1 MSLFFSVDHKLIPNS
16 SFIILIA
23 VLLFLCSPA
32 EAEIIFYDAVSL
44 KGEPVMLKAVT
55 KGKIFTKGGQM
66 VEFSVDGKSIGRSL
80 SGGDGAAFK
89 EFRAEKTGLHKVS
102 VVSGK
107 DKDSGFLLSLKKGAE
122 IVFIDIE
129 GSMFAPMSGN
139 PKKDSQKVI
148 KAIAKRFPV
157 VYLQAG
163 IFDIRTLKKLLK
175 ENEFAEAPLLQ
186 WRDGNVFEEAD
197 KKGLKIKFVIGG
209 KIVIES
215 AEEFTP
221 KAFSF
226 GEVEGAEEVRDWEE
240 IGKKMRLVIK

>member
-1 MSLFFSVDHKLIPNS
+1 MKAIYIFLAILAFILFFSVES
-16 SFIILIA
+16 Y
-23 VLLFLCSPA
+23 A
-32 EAEIIFYDAVSL
+32 EVVFYDSVCL
-44 KGEPVMLKAVT
+44 KDEKIMLKAVT

-66 VEFSVDGKSIGRSL
+66 VEFSVNGKSIGKSL

-89 EFRAEKTGLHKVS
+89 EFRAEKSGLHKVS

-122 IVFIDIE
+122 IVFIDVE
-129 GSMFAPMSGN
+129 GSMFAPMSGR
-139 PKKDSQKVI
+139 PVKDSQKAI
-148 KAIAKRFPV
+148 KAIAKRFPI

-163 IFDIRTLKKLLK
+163 ILDIRALKKLLK
-175 ENEFAEAPLLQ
+175 ENEFTEAPLLQ

-209 KIVIES
+209 KTVIES
-215 AEEFTP
+215 AKEFKP

-226 GEVEGAEEVRDWEE
+226 DEVEGAEEVKDWEE
-240 IGKKMRLVIK
+240 IGKKLGVGFP

>member
-1 MSLFFSVDHKLIPNS
+1 MDHKLIQKS

-23 VLLFLCSPA
+23 VILFLCSLA
-32 EAEIIFYDAVSL
+32 EAEIIFYDDISL

-55 KGKIFTKGGQM
+55 KGKVFTKGGEI
-66 VEFSVDGKSIGRSL
+66 VEFSVDGKSIGKSL

-107 DKDSGFLLSLKKGAE
+107 DKDSGFLLSFQKGAE
-122 IVFIDIE
+122 IVFIDIA
-129 GSMFAPMSGN
+129 GSIFPPLSDKPM
-139 PKKDSQKVI
+139 KDSQKVI

-163 IFDIRTLKKLLK
+163 ILDIETFKKLLK
-175 ENEFAEAPLLQ
+175 ENEFTGAPLLP
-186 WRDGNVFEEAD
+186 WREGSVFEEAD

-209 KIVIES
+209 TAVIES
-215 AEEFTP
+215 AKEFKP

-226 GEVEGAEEVRDWEE
+226 NEVEGAEEVKDWEE

>member
-1 MSLFFSVDHKLIPNS
+1 MKILRAAFV
-16 SFIILIA
+16 LIA
-23 VLLFLCSPA
+23 ILFLSSTAGA
-32 EAEIIFYDAVSL
+32 EVIFFDEISL
-44 KGEPVMLKAVT
+44 KGEIVMLKAVT
-55 KGKIFTKGGQM
+55 KGKVFSKGGQM
-66 VEFSVDGKSIGRSL
+66 VEFSVEGKSIGKSL

-122 IVFIDIE
+122 VVFIDVE
-129 GSMFAPMSGN
+129 GSMFMPMSGK
-139 PKKDSQKVI
+139 PKKDSRKII

-163 IFDIRTLKKLLK
+163 ILDIRTLKKLLK
-175 ENEFAEAPLLQ
+175 ENEFIDAPLLP
-186 WRDGNVFEEAD
+186 WREGNVFEEAD
-197 KKGLKIKFVIGG
+197 KKELKIKFVIGG
-209 KIVIES
+209 KTVIES
-215 AEEFTP
+215 AKEFKP

>member
-1 MSLFFSVDHKLIPNS
+1 M
-16 SFIILIA
+16 ILIA
-23 VLLFLCSPA
+23 VFLFLCSPA

-44 KGEPVMLKAVT
+44 KGEQVMLKAVT

-122 IVFIDIE
+122 IVFIDVE
-129 GSMFAPMSGN
+129 GSMFAPMSGR
-139 PKKDSQKVI
+139 PVKDSRKAI
-148 KAIAKRFPV
+148 KAIAKRFPI

-163 IFDIRTLKKLLK
+163 ILDIRALKKLLK
-175 ENEFAEAPLLQ
+175 ENEFTEAPLLP
-186 WRDGNVFEEAD
+186 WREGNVFEEAD

-209 KIVIES
+209 KTVIES
-215 AEEFTP
+215 AKEFKP

-226 GEVEGAEEVRDWEE
+226 DEVEGAEEVKDWEE
-240 IGKKMRLVIK
+240 LGKKMRLVIK

>member
-1 MSLFFSVDHKLIPNS
+1 MKILRIVFL
-16 SFIILIA
+16 LIA
-23 VLLFLCSPA
+23 ILSLSSTSG
-32 EAEIIFYDAVSL
+32 AEIIFFDEISL

-55 KGKIFTKGGQM
+55 KGKIFTKGGEI
-66 VEFSVDGKSIGRSL
+66 VEFAVDGKSIGRAL

-129 GSMFAPMSGN
+129 GSMFAPMSGK
-139 PKKDSQKVI
+139 PAKDSREII

-163 IFDIRTLKKLLK
+163 ILDIRTLKKLLK
-175 ENEFAEAPLLQ
+175 ENEFTEAPLLP
-186 WRDGNVFEEAD
+186 WREGNVFEEAD

-209 KIVIES
+209 KTVIES
-215 AEEFTP
+215 AKEFKP

-226 GEVEGAEEVRDWEE
+226 NEVEGAEEVRDWEE

>member
-1 MSLFFSVDHKLIPNS
+1 MKILRIVFLLIVILPLSSAAGSEVIFFDGI
-16 SFIILIA
+16 
-23 VLLFLCSPA
+23 
-32 EAEIIFYDAVSL
+32 SL

-55 KGKIFTKGGQM
+55 KGRFFSKGGQI
-66 VEFSVDGKSIGRSL
+66 VEFSVDGRSIGRSL

-107 DKDSGFLLSLKKGAE
+107 DKDSGFMLSLKKGAE
-122 IVFIDIE
+122 IVFIDVE
-129 GSMFAPMSGN
+129 GSMFAPMSGK
-139 PKKDSQKVI
+139 PMKDSLKII

-163 IFDIRTLKKLLK
+163 ILDIRTLKKLLK
-175 ENEFAEAPLLQ
+175 ENEFTEAPLLP
-186 WRDGNVFEEAD
+186 WTEGNVFEEAD

-209 KIVIES
+209 KTVIES
-215 AEEFTP
+215 AKEFKP

-226 GEVEGAEEVRDWEE
+226 NEVEGAGEVKDWEE

>member
-1 MSLFFSVDHKLIPNS
+1 MKVICIFLALLAFILFFSVES
-16 SFIILIA
+16 Y
-23 VLLFLCSPA
+23 A
-32 EAEIIFYDAVSL
+32 EVIFYDSVCL
-44 KGEPVMLKAVT
+44 KDENIMLKAVT
-55 KGKIFTKGGQM
+55 KGNIFTKGGQM

-80 SGGDGAAFK
+80 SGGDGAAFT

-107 DKDSGFLLSLKKGAE
+107 DRDSGFMLSLKKGAE

-139 PKKDSQKVI
+139 PKKDSRKVI

-163 IFDIRTLKKLLK
+163 IFDSRTLKKLLK
-175 ENEFAEAPLLQ
+175 ENEFIDAPLLQ

-209 KIVIES
+209 KTVIES

>member
-1 MSLFFSVDHKLIPNS
+1 MKVICIFLAILAFILFFSVES
-16 SFIILIA
+16 YA
-23 VLLFLCSPA
+23 GVVL
-32 EAEIIFYDAVSL
+32 YDSVCL
-44 KGEPVMLKAVT
+44 KEEKIMLKAVT
-55 KGKIFTKGGQM
+55 KGRFFSKGGQM

-89 EFRAEKTGLHKVS
+89 EFRAGKAGLHKVS

-129 GSMFAPMSGN
+129 GSMFVPMSGK
-139 PKKDSQKVI
+139 PMKDSQKVI

-163 IFDIRTLKKLLK
+163 ILDIRALKKLLK
-175 ENEFAEAPLLQ
+175 ENEFIDAPLLP
-186 WRDGNVFEEAD
+186 WREGTVFEEAD

-215 AEEFTP
+215 AEEFKP

>member
-1 MSLFFSVDHKLIPNS
+1 MKVISIFLAVLAFILFFSVES
-16 SFIILIA
+16 Y
-23 VLLFLCSPA
+23 A
-32 EAEIIFYDAVSL
+32 EVVFYDSVCL
-44 KGEPVMLKAVT
+44 KNEKIMLKAVT
-55 KGKIFTKGGQM
+55 KGKIFTKGGQL

-107 DKDSGFLLSLKKGAE
+107 DKDSGLMLSLKKGAE
-122 IVFIDIE
+122 IVFIDVE

-139 PKKDSQKVI
+139 PKKDSRKII
-148 KAIAKRFPV
+148 KAIAKRFPL

-163 IFDIRTLKKLLK
+163 ILDIRALKKLLK
-175 ENEFAEAPLLQ
+175 ENEFTEAPLLP
-186 WRDGNVFEEAD
+186 WREGNVFEEAD
-197 KKGLKIKFVIGG
+197 KEGLKIKFVIGS
-209 KIVIES
+209 KTVIES
-215 AEEFTP
+215 AKEFKP

>member
-1 MSLFFSVDHKLIPNS
+1 MKVICIFIATLAFILFFSVES
-16 SFIILIA
+16 Y
-23 VLLFLCSPA
+23 A
-32 EAEIIFYDAVSL
+32 EVIFYDALCL
-44 KGEPVMLKAVT
+44 KDEKIMLRAVT
-55 KGKIFTKGGQM
+55 KGKVFSKGGQM
-66 VEFSVDGKSIGRSL
+66 VEFSVDGTSIGRSL

-89 EFRAEKTGLHKVS
+89 EIKAEKTGLHKVS

-163 IFDIRTLKKLLK
+163 IFGIRTLKKLLK
-175 ENEFAEAPLLQ
+175 ENEFTEAPLLQ

-215 AEEFTP
+215 AEEFKP

>member
-1 MSLFFSVDHKLIPNS
+1 MKVICIFLAVLAFILFFSVES
-16 SFIILIA
+16 Y
-23 VLLFLCSPA
+23 A
-32 EAEIIFYDAVSL
+32 EVEFYDSVCL
-44 KGEPVMLKAVT
+44 KDEKIMLKAVT

-107 DKDSGFLLSLKKGAE
+107 DKDSGFMLSLKTGAE
-122 IVFIDIE
+122 IVFIDVE
-129 GSMFAPMSGN
+129 GSMFAPMSGK

-148 KAIAKRFPV
+148 KAIAKRFPI

-163 IFDIRTLKKLLK
+163 ILDIRTLKKLLK
-175 ENEFAEAPLLQ
+175 ENEFTEAPLFP
-186 WRDGNVFEEAD
+186 WREGNVFEEAD
-197 KKGLKIKFVIGG
+197 KKRLKIKSVIGG
-209 KIVIES
+209 KTVIES
-215 AEEFTP
+215 AKEFKP

-226 GEVEGAEEVRDWEE
+226 DEVEGAEEVRDWEE

>member
-1 MSLFFSVDHKLIPNS
+1 MKVICIFLAILASILFFSVES
-16 SFIILIA
+16 YA
-23 VLLFLCSPA
+23 GVVL
-32 EAEIIFYDAVSL
+32 YDSVCL
-44 KGEPVMLKAVT
+44 KEEKIMLKAVT
-55 KGKIFTKGGQM
+55 KGKIFSKGGQM

-129 GSMFAPMSGN
+129 GSMFAPMSGK
-139 PKKDSQKVI
+139 PMKDSQKVI

-163 IFDIRTLKKLLK
+163 ILDIRALKKLLK
-175 ENEFAEAPLLQ
+175 ENEFIDAPLLP
-186 WRDGNVFEEAD
+186 WREGTVFEEAD
-197 KKGLKIKFVIGG
+197 KKGVKIKFVIGG

-215 AEEFTP
+215 AEEFKP

-240 IGKKMRLVIK
+240 IGKRL

>member
-1 MSLFFSVDHKLIPNS
+1 MKIPRAA
-16 SFIILIA
+16 FVLIA
-23 VLLFLCSPA
+23 ILFSSSTAGA
-32 EAEIIFYDAVSL
+32 EVIFFDEISL

-55 KGKIFTKGGQM
+55 KGKVFSKGGQM
-66 VEFSVDGKSIGRSL
+66 VEFSVEGKSIGRSL

-89 EFRAEKTGLHKVS
+89 EFRAEKTGLYRIS
-102 VVSGK
+102 AVSGK

-122 IVFIDIE
+122 IAFIDIE
-129 GSMFAPMSGN
+129 GNMFQPMSGN

-163 IFDIRTLKKLLK
+163 ILDIKALKKLLK
-175 ENEFAEAPLLQ
+175 ENEFIDAPLLP
-186 WRDGNVFEEAD
+186 WREGNVFEEAD

-209 KIVIES
+209 KTVIES
-215 AEEFTP
+215 AKEFKP

>member
-1 MSLFFSVDHKLIPNS
+1 MKILRIVFLLSAILSLSSVAGAGVIFFDDI
-16 SFIILIA
+16 
-23 VLLFLCSPA
+23 
-32 EAEIIFYDAVSL
+32 SL

-55 KGKIFTKGGQM
+55 KGKIFSKGGQI
-66 VEFSVDGKSIGRSL
+66 VEFSVDGKSIGMSL

-89 EFRAEKTGLHKVS
+89 EFRGEKSGLHKVS

-122 IVFIDIE
+122 IVFIDVE
-129 GSMFAPMSGN
+129 GSMLQPISGK
-139 PKKDSQKVI
+139 PVKDSRKVI

-163 IFDIRTLKKLLK
+163 ILDIRTLKKLLK
-175 ENEFAEAPLLQ
+175 ENEFTEAPLLP
-186 WRDGNVFEEAD
+186 WREGDVFEEAD
-197 KKGLKIKFVIGG
+197 KKELKLKFVIGG
-209 KIVIES
+209 KTVIES
-215 AEEFTP
+215 AKEFKP

-226 GEVEGAEEVRDWEE
+226 NEVEGAEEVKDWEE

>member
-1 MSLFFSVDHKLIPNS
+1 MKILPAAFV
-16 SFIILIA
+16 LIA
-23 VLLFLCSPA
+23 ILVLSSTAGA
-32 EAEIIFYDAVSL
+32 EVIFFDDISL

-55 KGKIFTKGGQM
+55 KGKIFSKGGQL
-66 VEFSVDGKSIGRSL
+66 VEFYVDGKSIGRSL

-122 IVFIDIE
+122 IVFIDVE
-129 GSMFAPMSGN
+129 GSMFAPLSGK
-139 PKKDSQKVI
+139 PMKDSRKVI

-163 IFDIRTLKKLLK
+163 VLDIRALKKLLK
-175 ENEFAEAPLLQ
+175 ENEFTEAPLLP
-186 WRDGNVFEEAD
+186 WREGNAFEEAD

-209 KIVIES
+209 KTVIES
-215 AEEFTP
+215 AKEFKP

-226 GEVEGAEEVRDWEE
+226 NEVEGAEEVKGWEE

>member
-1 MSLFFSVDHKLIPNS
+1 MKAIYIFLAILALILLFSVES
-16 SFIILIA
+16 Y
-23 VLLFLCSPA
+23 A
-32 EAEIIFYDAVSL
+32 EVVFYDSVCL
-44 KGEPVMLKAVT
+44 KDEKIMLKAVT
-55 KGKIFTKGGQM
+55 KGKIFTKGGEM
-66 VEFSVDGKSIGRSL
+66 VEFSVNGKSIGKSL

-89 EFRAEKTGLHKVS
+89 EFRAGKTGMYKVS

-139 PKKDSQKVI
+139 PKKDSRKVI

-157 VYLQAG
+157 VYLQTG
-163 IFDIRTLKKLLK
+163 IFDITTLKKLLA
-175 ENEFAEAPLLQ
+175 ENEFIDAPLLQ

-197 KKGLKIKFVIGG
+197 KKGLKIKFVIGS
-209 KIVIES
+209 KTVIES
-215 AEEFTP
+215 AKEFTP

-226 GEVEGAEEVRDWEE
+226 GEVDGAEEVRGWEE
-240 IGKKMRLVIK
+240 IGKKMHLVIK